1 MDDEEERVLE
11 VIMLSLR
18 TKDGLNM
25 RTLTSEHRI
34 AVINALLP
42 YYRYSSIDDGC
53 SQLDDGK
60 ELVQFFDANNYKVVT
75 EQWSSGL
82 HDAVSRVRLVDP
94 DGFLLSN
101 EIISSVFAAIIS

>member
-1 MDDEEERVLE
+1 VDEEEERVLE

-25 RTLTSEHRI
+25 RTLTSEYRT

-42 YYRYSSIDDGC
+42 YYRYSSIDGC

-60 ELVQFFDANNYKVVT
+60 ELVQLFDANNDKVLT